1 MINKHFSQKIS
12 VFHGRTA
19 PEEGTLAGY
28 GAIVETYNLP
38 VPIPNT
44 LVLISAKNRQYSTSH
59 WLVLTLRH
67 KPKESLYKQLVFAIK
82 YEGINLL
89 ILKKL
94 FEVLPEEGILEILQ
108 QEPLGQYSRKIWFLY
123 EWLLNKKLSIPDI
136 QTGNYVSL
144 IDEKLQ
150 ICLPDGIKSSRH
162 RIINNLSGTRDFC
175 PLINKTEKI
184 QKYISADLV
193 QKNNRYVKKLHK
205 DILQRAS
212 AFLLVKD
219 SKASFTIE
227 GESPKSKRAARWGQT
242 IGQAGTKALAKDELL
257 KLQQMVIENK
267 RFTTMGF
274 RKHGGFI
281 GEHDRVTGEP
291 IPDHISARWQDIEQL
306 MNGLIKTNYLLINNE
321 FDPVLAAAIIAFGF
335 VVIHPFVDGNG
346 RIHRYL
352 IHHVLAKKNFSHQGI
367 IFPVSAAILD
377 HIDDYRKVLESY
389 SHPLLDLIEWK
400 ETPDHNVEVLNE
412 TIDYYRYFDAT
423 KFAEF
428 LFDCVNDTIENI
440 IPEEISYLQKYDD
453 FKHFIDNEFEMPDKM
468 VADLVRYLEQNNGKL
483 SKIKR
488 ENNFPELTRDEVKQI
503 ENRFDEIFN
512 R

>member
-1 MINKHFSQKIS
+1 MINKHFSHKIS

-28 GAIVETYNLP
+28 GAIVETFNLP
-38 VPIPNT
+38 VPIPEK
-44 LVLISAKNRQYSTSH
+44 LVLISAKNRQYITSQ

-89 ILKKL
+89 IIKKL
-94 FEVLPEEGILEILQ
+94 FEVLQEKEILEILQ

-123 EWLLNKKLSIPDI
+123 EWLLSKELSIPNI
-136 QTGNYVSL
+136 QSGNYVSL

-162 RIINNLSGTRDFC
+162 RIINNLPGTRDFC
-175 PLINKTEKI
+175 PLIHKTEKI
-184 QKYISADLV
+184 QKYISTDLA
-193 QKNNRYVKKLHK
+193 QKNNKYIKKLRK
-205 DILQRAS
+205 DIFQRAS
-212 AFLLVKD
+212 AFLLLKD
-219 SKASFTIE
+219 SRASFTIE

-242 IGQAGTKALAKDELL
+242 IGQAGTRGMTIDELL
-257 KLQQMVIENK
+257 RLQQMVIENK
-267 RFTTMGF
+267 RFTKMGF
-274 RKHGGFI
+274 RKQGGFV

-291 IPDHISARWQDIEQL
+291 IPDHISAHWKDIEQL
-306 MNGLIKTNYLLINNE
+306 INGLIETNDLLINNE

-367 IFPVSAAILD
+367 VFPVSASILD
-377 HIDDYRKVLESY
+377 HINDYRAVLESY
-389 SHPLLDLIEWK
+389 SHPLLDLVEWQ

-428 LFDCVNDTIENI
+428 LFDRVNDTIENI
-440 IPEEISYLQKYDD
+440 IPEEISYLRKYDE
-453 FKHFIDNEFEMPDKM
+453 FKHFADNDFEMPDKI

-488 ENNFPELTRDEVKQI
+488 ENYFPELTDYEVKQI
-503 ENRFDEIFN
+503 EKRFNVIFKI
-512 R
+512 

>member
-1 MINKHFSQKIS
+1 MINKHFSHKIS

-28 GAIVETYNLP
+28 GAIVESFNLP
-38 VPIPNT
+38 VPIPEK
-44 LVLISAKNRQYSTSH
+44 LVLISAKNRQYITSQ

-89 ILKKL
+89 IIKKL
-94 FEVLPEEGILEILQ
+94 FEVLQEKEILEILQ

-123 EWLLNKKLSIPDI
+123 EWLLSKELSIPNI
-136 QTGNYVSL
+136 QSGNYVSL

-162 RIINNLSGTRDFC
+162 RIINNLPGTRDFC
-175 PLINKTEKI
+175 PLIHKTEKI
-184 QKYISADLV
+184 QKYISADLA
-193 QKNNRYVKKLHK
+193 QKNNKYIKKLRK
-205 DILQRAS
+205 DIFQRAS
-212 AFLLVKD
+212 AFLLLKD
-219 SKASFTIE
+219 SRASFIIE

-242 IGQAGTKALAKDELL
+242 IGQAGTRGMTIDELL
-257 KLQQMVIENK
+257 RLQQMVIENK
-267 RFTTMGF
+267 RFTKMGF
-274 RKHGGFI
+274 RKQGGFV

-291 IPDHISARWQDIEQL
+291 IPYHISAHWKDIEQL
-306 MNGLIKTNYLLINNE
+306 INGLIETNDLLINNE

-367 IFPVSAAILD
+367 VFPVSASILD
-377 HIDDYRKVLESY
+377 HINDYRAVLESY
-389 SHPLLDLIEWK
+389 SHPLLDLVEWQ

-428 LFDCVNDTIENI
+428 LFDRVNDTIENI
-440 IPEEISYLQKYDD
+440 IPEEISYLRKYDE
-453 FKHFIDNEFEMPDKM
+453 FKHFADNDFEMPDKI

-483 SKIKR
+483 SKTKFKTYNR
-488 ENNFPELTRDEVKQI
+488 RKQKKTI
-503 ENRFDEIFN
+503 
-512 R
+512 

>member
-1 MINKHFSQKIS
+1 MINKHFSHKIS

-28 GAIVETYNLP
+28 GAIVETFNLP
-38 VPIPNT
+38 VPIPEK
-44 LVLISAKNRQYSTSH
+44 LVLISAKNRQYITSQ

-89 ILKKL
+89 IIKKL
-94 FEVLPEEGILEILQ
+94 FEVLQEKEILEILQ

-123 EWLLNKKLSIPDI
+123 EWLLSKELSIPNI
-136 QTGNYVSL
+136 QSGNYVSL

-162 RIINNLSGTRDFC
+162 RIINNLPGTRDFC
-175 PLINKTEKI
+175 PLIHKTEKI
-184 QKYISADLV
+184 QKYISTDLA
-193 QKNNRYVKKLHK
+193 QKNNKYIKKLRK
-205 DILQRAS
+205 DIFQRAS
-212 AFLLVKD
+212 AFLLLKD
-219 SKASFTIE
+219 SRASFIIE

-242 IGQAGTKALAKDELL
+242 IGQAGTRGMTIDELL
-257 KLQQMVIENK
+257 RLQQMVIENK
-267 RFTTMGF
+267 RFTKMGF
-274 RKHGGFI
+274 RKQGGFV

-291 IPDHISARWQDIEQL
+291 IPDHISAHWKDIEQL
-306 MNGLIKTNYLLINNE
+306 INGLIETNDLLINNE

-367 IFPVSAAILD
+367 VFPVSASILD
-377 HIDDYRKVLESY
+377 HINDYRAVLESY
-389 SHPLLDLIEWK
+389 SHPLLDLVEWQ

-428 LFDCVNDTIENI
+428 LFDRVNDTIENI
-440 IPEEISYLQKYDD
+440 IPEEISYLRKYDE
-453 FKHFIDNEFEMPDKM
+453 FKHFADNDFEMPDKI

-488 ENNFPELTRDEVKQI
+488 ENYFPELTDYEVKQI
-503 ENRFDEIFN
+503 EKRFNVIFKI
-512 R
+512 

>member
-1 MINKHFSQKIS
+1 MINKHFSHKIS

-28 GAIVETYNLP
+28 GAIVETFNLP
-38 VPIPNT
+38 VPIPEK
-44 LVLISAKNRQYSTSH
+44 LVLISAKNRQYITSQ

-89 ILKKL
+89 IIKKL
-94 FEVLPEEGILEILQ
+94 FEVLQEEEILEILQ

-123 EWLLNKKLSIPDI
+123 EWLLSKELSIPNI
-136 QTGNYVSL
+136 QSGNYVSL

-162 RIINNLSGTRDFC
+162 RIINNLPGTRDFC
-175 PLINKTEKI
+175 PLIHKTEKI
-184 QKYISADLV
+184 QKYISADLA
-193 QKNNRYVKKLHK
+193 QKNNKYIKKLRK
-205 DILQRAS
+205 DIFQRAS
-212 AFLLVKD
+212 AFLLLKD
-219 SKASFTIE
+219 SRASFIIE

-242 IGQAGTKALAKDELL
+242 IGQAGTRGMTIDELL
-257 KLQQMVIENK
+257 RLQQMVIENK
-267 RFTTMGF
+267 RFTKMGF
-274 RKHGGFI
+274 RKQGGFV

-291 IPDHISARWQDIEQL
+291 IPDHISAHWKDIEQL
-306 MNGLIKTNYLLINNE
+306 INGLIETNDLLINNE
-321 FDPVLAAAIIAFGF
+321 FDPVLAATIIAFGF

-367 IFPVSAAILD
+367 VFPVSASILD
-377 HIDDYRKVLESY
+377 HINDYRAVLESY
-389 SHPLLDLIEWK
+389 SHPLLDLVEWQ

-428 LFDCVNDTIENI
+428 LFDRVNDTIENI
-440 IPEEISYLQKYDD
+440 IPEEISYLRKYDE
-453 FKHFIDNEFEMPDKM
+453 FKHFADNDFEMPDKI

-488 ENNFPELTRDEVKQI
+488 ENYFPELTDYEVKQI
-503 ENRFDEIFN
+503 EKRFNVIFKI
-512 R
+512 